1 MKQIGSLLVF
11 PSAEAVTRA
20 AADRFASVAAES
32 IAARGRFSVVLS
44 GGSTPRGTYRR
55 LANDPYARQI
65 DWAKTFIFFGDERS
79 VPPDHPDSNF
89 RMANEALLSR
99 VPIPPGNIKRM
110 AGEGDPNASAAA
122 YEADLRAWFGR
133 ADWPRLDLVFLG
145 MGDDGHTASLFPGSA
160 ALQETARW
168 VVANWVE
175 KFHTF
180 RITLTLPAINHAA
193 RVLFLVTGAGKT
205 ERLAQVLN
213 DEPSDAPLPSQLIQP
228 LEGTV
233 EWLVD
238 EAAAPK

>member
-44 GGSTPRGTYRR
+44 GGSTPRGAYQL
-55 LANDPYARQI
+55 LANEPYAHQI
-65 DWAKTFIFFGDERS
+65 DWARTFIFFGDERC

-180 RITLTLPAINHAA
+180 RITL
-193 RVLFLVTGAGKT
+193 
-205 ERLAQVLN
+205 
-213 DEPSDAPLPSQLIQP
+213 
-228 LEGTV
+228 
-233 EWLVD
+233 
-238 EAAAPK
+238 